1 MNKLDE
7 AYKEILENMMSI
19 AGYDFTYED
28 LLKEE
33 DGWWSRYTMTQEQR
47 DKWVEESINVLRK
60 NLKWPKY
67 KAKNQMV
74 WVELMWGLRIL
85 DTDLSNTDT
94 N

>member
-7 AYKEILENMMSI
+7 TYKKILENMMSI
-19 AGYDFTYED
+19 AGYDVTYED

-74 WVELMWGLRIL
+74 WVELMWGLRIS

>member
-19 AGYDFTYED
+19 AGYDVAYED

-85 DTDLSNTDT
+85 NTDLSNTDT

>member
-1 MNKLDE
+1 MNKLDKS
-7 AYKEILENMMSI
+7 YKEIIENMMSI
-19 AGYDFTYED
+19 AGYDVTYED

-33 DGWWSRYTMTQEQR
+33 DGWWSRYTMTLEQR
-47 DKWVEESINVLRK
+47 DKWVEDSINVLRK

-74 WVELMWGLRIL
+74 WVELMWGLRIS
-85 DTDLSNTDT
+85 DTDLSNADT

>member
-1 MNKLDE
+1 MNKLDKS
-7 AYKEILENMMSI
+7 YKEIIENMMSI
-19 AGYDFTYED
+19 AGYDVTYED

-74 WVELMWGLRIL
+74 WIELMWGLRIL
-85 DTDLSNTDT
+85 DTDLSNADT

>member
-7 AYKEILENMMSI
+7 TYKKILENMMSI
-19 AGYDFTYED
+19 AGYDVTYED

-33 DGWWSRYTMTQEQR
+33 DGWWSRYTMTLEQR

-67 KAKNQMV
+67 RAKNQMV
-74 WVELMWGLRIL
+74 WIELMWGLKIS
-85 DTDLSNTDT
+85 DTDLSNADT

>member
-85 DTDLSNTDT
+85 NTDLSNTDT

>member
-7 AYKEILENMMSI
+7 TYKKILENMMSI
-19 AGYDFTYED
+19 AGYDVAYED

-47 DKWVEESINVLRK
+47 DKWVEDSINVLRK

-85 DTDLSNTDT
+85 NTDLSNTNT

>member
-7 AYKEILENMMSI
+7 AYKQILEDMMSI
-19 AGYDFTYED
+19 AGYDVTYED

-47 DKWVEESINVLRK
+47 DKWVEDSINVLRK

-74 WVELMWGLRIL
+74 WIELMWGLRIL

>member
-19 AGYDFTYED
+19 AGYDVAYED

-74 WVELMWGLRIL
+74 WVELMWGLRIS

>member
-7 AYKEILENMMSI
+7 TYKKILENMMSI

-74 WVELMWGLRIL
+74 WIELMWGLRIL
-85 DTDLSNTDT
+85 NTDLSNTDT

>member
-19 AGYDFTYED
+19 AGYDVAYED

-74 WVELMWGLRIL
+74 WIELMWGLRIS

>member
-19 AGYDFTYED
+19 AGYDVAYED

-47 DKWVEESINVLRK
+47 DKWVEESINVLRE

-67 KAKNQMV
+67 KAKNQMI

-85 DTDLSNTDT
+85 NTDLSNTDT

>member
-74 WVELMWGLRIL
+74 WVELMWGLRIS

>member
-7 AYKEILENMMSI
+7 TYKKILENMMSI

-85 DTDLSNTDT
+85 NTDLSNTNT

>member
-1 MNKLDE
+1 MNKLDKS
-7 AYKEILENMMSI
+7 YKEIIENMMSI
-19 AGYDFTYED
+19 AGYDVTYED

-74 WVELMWGLRIL
+74 WIELMWGLRIS

>member
-1 MNKLDE
+1 MNKLDKS
-7 AYKEILENMMSI
+7 YKEIIENMMSI
-19 AGYDFTYED
+19 AGYDVTYED

-33 DGWWSRYTMTQEQR
+33 DGWWSRYTMTSEQR
-47 DKWVEESINVLRK
+47 DKWVEDSINVLRK

-85 DTDLSNTDT
+85 DTDLSNADT

>member
-28 LLKEE
+28 LLKEV

-74 WVELMWGLRIL
+74 WVELMWGLRIS

>member
-47 DKWVEESINVLRK
+47 DKWVEDSINVLRK

-74 WVELMWGLRIL
+74 WIELMWGLRIS

>member
-1 MNKLDE
+1 MNKLDKS
-7 AYKEILENMMSI
+7 YKEIIENMMSI
-19 AGYDFTYED
+19 AGYDVTYED

-33 DGWWSRYTMTQEQR
+33 DGWWSRYTMTLEQR
-47 DKWVEESINVLRK
+47 NKWVEDSINVLRK

-74 WVELMWGLRIL
+74 WLELMWGLRIL
-85 DTDLSNTDT
+85 DTDLSNADT

>member
-1 MNKLDE
+1 MNKLDKS
-7 AYKEILENMMSI
+7 YKEIIENMMSI
-19 AGYDFTYED
+19 AGYDVTYED

-33 DGWWSRYTMTQEQR
+33 DGWWSRYTMTLEQR
-47 DKWVEESINVLRK
+47 DKWVEDSINVLRK

-74 WVELMWGLRIL
+74 WLELMWGLRIL
-85 DTDLSNTDT
+85 DTDLSNADT